1 MIISTAINIIIIVE
15 VCFHIVYEF
24 ISKIYLLIHSFIHK
38 DARFNLGVI
47 FVQLFMV
54 LSSRLFIYLFIYL
67 FIMFLAEIEHITIF
81 SSTIFVTAI
90 NHHKGPANQFWL
102 IFIVFSV
109 SIHPSVCPLV
119 NTLTL
124 TIIAQLLPNFIY

>member
-1 MIISTAINIIIIVE
+1 MIISTDINIIIIVE

-67 FIMFLAEIEHITIF
+67 FINYV
-81 SSTIFVTAI
+81 SSRNRTY
-90 NHHKGPANQFWL
+90 NN
-102 IFIVFSV
+102 IFIY
-109 SIHPSVCPLV
+109 
-119 NTLTL
+119 
-124 TIIAQLLPNFIY
+124 NFCYSHKSS